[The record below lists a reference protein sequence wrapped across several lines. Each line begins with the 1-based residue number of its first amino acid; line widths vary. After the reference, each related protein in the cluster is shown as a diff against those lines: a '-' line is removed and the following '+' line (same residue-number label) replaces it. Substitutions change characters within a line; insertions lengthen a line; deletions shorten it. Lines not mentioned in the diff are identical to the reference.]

1 MLRRFLSSF
10 LACGFL
16 ATFACADPSAEVR
29 ERAEAGAPWSQYY
42 LGLMCAQGIS
52 LSKDLGEA
60 LKWYRRSADQGTAI
74 AQFSIGE
81 MYETGTGVPK
91 DSAEGV
97 KWYRHAAEQGDPDA
111 QAKLGVI

>member
-1 MLRRFLSSF
+1 
-10 LACGFL
+10 
-16 ATFACADPSAEVR
+16 
-29 ERAEAGAPWSQYY
+29 
-42 LGLMCAQGIS
+42 
-52 LSKDLGEA
+52 
-60 LKWYRRSADQGTAI
+60 
-74 AQFSIGE
+74 FSIGE